1 MILLSVLPR
10 RSTALGI
17 LAGLVLVTGCKPSP
31 TPKADPDVQP
41 QGSAARQMDLNGMR
55 VYCQTLLPPT
65 VRLTDLKT
73 DAPMRAPNT
82 SPADHVWLVNAKL
95 TRHARR
101 GPADPARPGRCPR
114 HRRAGGRAKRAGR
127 LAQRLRALTLRSHLR
142 RVRRARLPTAPCR
155 SCSSSS
161 RVKDKPLAPIYGQI
175 AAQWQVDHWRF
186 DTVDLTL
193 PPLGQPRAS
202 FTGSTMV
209 KGSTEAEAFLA
220 AEKKAI
226 AEARDKQAAIE
237 SRYTQDLRAATQPGT
252 TYQGQISHGPY
263 VLPCTL
269 RFLIPPPGGDEEMT
283 SFEVK
288 LTNEPSYQYVYA
300 AKLVTALS
308 VGVPAKLATNEQ
320 FTIPSDRADATP
332 VGNLI
337 VNFLHGTGGGK
348 DESGKTPPGMVLRGQ
363 VGMYT
368 APNQP
373 FLVLDHHIQGIAAQ
387 YTNGDFVLK
396 AQLKP

>member
-1 MILLSVLPR
+1 
-10 RSTALGI
+10 
-17 LAGLVLVTGCKPSP
+17 
-31 TPKADPDVQP
+31 
-41 QGSAARQMDLNGMR
+41 MR

-73 DAPMRAPNT
+73 DAPVQAPNT
-82 SPADHVWLVNAKL
+82 SPADHVWLVNIKL
-95 TRHARR
+95 TLTPAEDLLALPAPEDAHAIDALVGELNGLVAWRNAYVR
-101 GPADPARPGRCPR
+101 SPYARTYG
-114 HRRAGGRAKRAGR
+114 AFD
-127 LAQRLRALTLRSHLR
+127 
-142 RVRRARLPTAPCR
+142 VTAPNGPVPQLLVVQQ
-155 SCSSSS
+155 
-161 RVKDKPLAPIYGQI
+161 VKGKPVAPIYGQI
-175 AAQWQVDHWRF
+175 AAQWQVDHWRY

-209 KGSTEAEAFLA
+209 QGSAEAEAFLA

-237 SRYTQDLRAATQPGT
+237 SRYAQDLRAATAPGT
-252 TYQGQISHGPY
+252 TYQGQINHGSY

-269 RFLIPPPGGDEEMT
+269 RFLAPPPGGDEEMT

-300 AKLVTALS
+300 AKLVAALP
-308 VGVPAKLATNEQ
+308 VGVLAKPATNDQ
-320 FTIPSDRADATP
+320 FTIPSDDPEPTP
-332 VGNLI
+332 AGNLT

-363 VGMYT
+363 VGRYT

-373 FLVLDHHIQGIAAQ
+373 FLVLDHHIQGIVAQ